1 MNDPRKHEARHGP
14 MDSKPEEGECRE
26 ATDRMEELSD
36 QVRNMAAQDP
46 VDPVELR
53 FTYHQPPDERT
64 VERHERVRKTVRR
77 CAEDLLE
84 DVPPGRERSVV
95 LTKLEE
101 AMMWANA
108 GIARSHASGL
118 D

>member
-1 MNDPRKHEARHGP
+1 MPPDADDLGDRDPR
-14 MDSKPEEGECRE
+14 SEGSDACRE
-26 ATDRMEELSD
+26 PTDRMEELSD
-36 QVRNMAAQDP
+36 QVRNMDP
-46 VDPVELR
+46 IDPVELR
-53 FTYHQPPDERT
+53 FTYHAPPDSYT
-64 VERHERVRKTVRR
+64 VEAHERVRKTVRR

-84 DVPPGRERSVV
+84 DVPPGRERSLV

-108 GIARSHASGL
+108 GIARGHASGL